1 LVAVTCST
9 SITYMVIISKTM
21 LNEFAQKHPDAST
34 ALNEWYDIVS
44 QADWRSFADVKQT
57 FNHADYVGDKRIV
70 FNLKG
75 NQYRLVAL
83 TFLSVRTVY
92 IKFIG
97 THSEYDRIDVKTIDQ
112 KKL

>member
-1 LVAVTCST
+1 
-9 SITYMVIISKTM
+9 MVIISKTM